1 MIERRNSGWNHD
13 GLQTSKVGTAMKKL
27 MILGAVLGAIALFV
41 FARQSSA
48 KESNEA
54 EIRAMEAA
62 MIEAYA
68 AKDLDKALAGYLQDE
83 TLFVFDAIPP
93 RQYVGIKAWRADN
106 EGFIALFQGPL
117 KAEMSDLSVTAN
129 GKLGFGHNIQHFSGT
144 DKNGKPIDMTFR
156 VSDGYKKIDGKWMIA
171 EEHISFP
178 VDIVSGKADLSSKP

>member
-1 MIERRNSGWNHD
+1 MI
-13 GLQTSKVGTAMKKL
+13 V
-27 MILGAVLGAIALFV
+27 GAVLGAIALFV

-68 AKDLDKALAGYLQDE
+68 AKDLDKGLAAYVQDE

-106 EGFIALFQGPL
+106 EGFLGLFQGPL

-178 VDIVSGKADLSSKP
+178 VDIATGKADLSSKP

>member
-1 MIERRNSGWNHD
+1 
-13 GLQTSKVGTAMKKL
+13 MKKL
-27 MILGAVLGAIALFV
+27 VILGALVGAMALFV

-48 KESNEA
+48 KESDEA

-62 MIEAYA
+62 MIEAFA
-68 AKDLDKALAGYLQDE
+68 AKDLDHALAGYAQDE

-106 EGFIALFQGPL
+106 EGFLALFQGPL

-144 DKNGKPIDMTFR
+144 DKNGKPIELTFR
-156 VSDGYKKIDGKWMIA
+156 VSDGYKKINGKWMIA

-178 VDIVSGKADLSSKP
+178 VDIMTGKADLSSKP

>member
-1 MIERRNSGWNHD
+1 
-13 GLQTSKVGTAMKKL
+13 MKKL
-27 MILGAVLGAIALFV
+27 AILGVLAGAIGLLV
-41 FARQSSA
+41 FAGQSSA
-48 KESNEA
+48 KESSEA

-62 MIEAYA
+62 MIKAFA
-68 AKDLDKALAGYLQDE
+68 AKHLDTALGYYLQDD

-106 EGFIALFQGPL
+106 EGFLALFQGPL

-144 DKNGKPIDMTFR
+144 GKDGKPIDMTFR
-156 VSDGYKKIDGKWMIA
+156 VSDGYKKINGKWVIV

-178 VDIVSGKADLSSKP
+178 VDITTGKADFSSKP

>member
-1 MIERRNSGWNHD
+1 
-13 GLQTSKVGTAMKKL
+13 MKKL
-27 MILGAVLGAIALFV
+27 MIVGAVLGAIALFV

-68 AKDLDKALAGYLQDE
+68 AKDLDKGLAAYVQDE

-106 EGFIALFQGPL
+106 EGFLALFQGPL

-178 VDIVSGKADLSSKP
+178 VDIATGKADLSSKP

>member
-1 MIERRNSGWNHD
+1 
-13 GLQTSKVGTAMKKL
+13 MKKL

-68 AKDLDKALAGYLQDE
+68 AKDLDKGLAAYVQDE

-106 EGFIALFQGPL
+106 EGFLALFQGPL

-178 VDIVSGKADLSSKP
+178 VDIASGKADLSSKP